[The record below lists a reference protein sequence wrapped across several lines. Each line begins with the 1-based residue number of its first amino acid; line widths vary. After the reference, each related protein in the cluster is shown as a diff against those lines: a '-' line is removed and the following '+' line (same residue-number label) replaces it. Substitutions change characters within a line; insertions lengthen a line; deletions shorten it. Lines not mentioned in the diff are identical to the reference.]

1 MIFTHKIALDLT
13 EAQEAYCRRAAG
25 TARFTYNWALAEWKR
40 QYAAGEKPNATTLKA
55 QWNAIKYAQY
65 PWLIDMHRDAHA
77 QPFTNLGKAF
87 AKFFRHETGYPTFKK
102 KGDHESFYVANDK
115 CTTQGKRIR
124 LPKIGWVRMHE
135 ALRFT
140 VKLLSAVVSRTA
152 DRWFVSLA
160 IQIPERQPVCENQA
174 VVGVDLGVLTLATLS
189 TGEKV
194 HGPKPLRRLLQ
205 SLRRCNRV
213 LARRVK
219 GSANW
224 EKARRKLVK
233 LHYCIACQRAA
244 ALHKLTTDLVRR
256 FGTII
261 IEDLHVQGMV
271 RNHHLARAISDM
283 GFGAFRW
290 MLTYKAQAAGAEL
303 VVADRW
309 FPSSKLCSQCGV
321 VAESLPLSQRI
332 FQCSDCGYA
341 ANRDLNAALN
351 LANYPGL
358 QGK

>member
-1 MIFTHKIALDLT
+1 M
-13 EAQEAYCRRAAG
+13 
-25 TARFTYNWALAEWKR
+25 
-40 QYAAGEKPNATTLKA
+40 
-55 QWNAIKYAQY
+55 
-65 PWLIDMHRDAHA
+65 
-77 QPFTNLGKAF
+77 
-87 AKFFRHETGYPTFKK
+87 
-102 KGDHESFYVANDK
+102 
-115 CTTQGKRIR
+115 
-124 LPKIGWVRMHE
+124 
-135 ALRFT
+135 
-140 VKLLSAVVSRTA
+140 
-152 DRWFVSLA
+152 
-160 IQIPERQPVCENQA
+160 
-174 VVGVDLGVLTLATLS
+174 GVDLGVLTLATLS